1 MTAFL
6 GGIVSVAAFFFVLG
20 VLVLVHEFG
29 HYLAGRLQGF
39 GIDAFSIGFGP
50 KLWEGRG
57 KYNLWQVRWLLF
69 GGFVKFRGEVE
80 MEALQGAPEGQG
92 PGELFFDKPRWRRF
106 IVMVM
111 GVVFNILLAY
121 FLFAGLLMV
130 GLEESLLKDQA
141 PRIGWVAPDSPAAKA
156 GILSGDV
163 LLTLDGRSVANWDRA
178 REEIFSLTQKPYAV
192 QVERGMEKRTFEVEP
207 RTAELLHQPVGD
219 IGVYPALPPIIGGVA
234 DPSPALAAGLKP
246 DDRIEAL
253 DGASMEYWDQFQ
265 HAMLAGGDKPRQFRV
280 LREGRALDITVVPK
294 WDEQA
299 KRFIAGVTP
308 KESAWVRY
316 PFPACL
322 AKAGQITLD
331 QSTLAV
337 RTIKR
342 LVERKIALSSL
353 SGPVSIAY
361 ITGKVAQ
368 TGFYN
373 ILWLMAIISLQ
384 LGFFNI
390 LPIPGLDGGQILI
403 LAAEGLARR
412 DFPAAIKDRILQV
425 GFGLLILLFAVI
437 LVMDVA
443 KFF

>member
-6 GGIVSVAAFFFVLG
+6 GGVISVAAFLFVLG
-20 VLVLVHEFG
+20 SLVLVHEFG

-50 KLWEGRG
+50 KLWEKRG
-57 KYNLWQVRWLLF
+57 SYNLWQVRWLLF

-92 PGELFFDKPRWRRF
+92 PGDLFFEKPRWRRF

-130 GLEESLLKDQA
+130 GIEESLLKDQA
-141 PRIGWVAPDSPAAKA
+141 PRIGWVAPDSPAGKA

-163 LLTLDGRSVANWDRA
+163 LLALDGRSVANWDQA

-192 QVERGMEKRTFEVEP
+192 QVKRGNEAKTFEVAP
-207 RTAELLHQPVGD
+207 RTAELLRQPVGE

-234 DPSPALAAGLKP
+234 DPSPALAAGLQP

-253 DGASMEYWDQFQ
+253 DGVSMEYWDQFQ
-265 HAMLAGGDKPRQFRV
+265 HAMLEGGDKPRNFRV
-280 LREGRALDITVVPK
+280 SREGKTIDIAVVPK

-308 KESAWVRY
+308 KESTWVRY

-322 AKAGQITLD
+322 VKAGQITLD

-342 LVERKIALSSL
+342 LVEHKIALSSL

-403 LAAEGLARR
+403 LAAEGVARR

>member
-6 GGIVSVAAFFFVLG
+6 GGVVSVAAFFFVLG
-20 VLVLVHEFG
+20 ALVLVHEFG

-39 GIDAFSIGFGP
+39 GIEAFSIGFGP
-50 KLWEGRG
+50 KLWEKRG
-57 KYNLWQVRWLLF
+57 SYNLWQVRWLLF
-69 GGFVKFRGEVE
+69 GGYVKFRGEADL
-80 MEALQGAPEGQG
+80 EAIQGAPEGQG
-92 PGELFFDKPRWRRF
+92 PGGLFFEKSRGKRF

-121 FLFAGLLMV
+121 LLFAGLLMA
-130 GLEESLLKDQA
+130 GIEESLLKDQA
-141 PRIGWVAPDSPAAKA
+141 PRVGWVAPDSPAGKA
-156 GILSGDV
+156 GLLSGDV
-163 LLTLDGRSVANWDRA
+163 LLILDGRPVANWDQA
-178 REEIFSLTQKPYAV
+178 REEIFSLTQKPYVV
-192 QVERGMEKRTFEVEP
+192 QVKRGREQMSFEVAP

-234 DPSPALAAGLKP
+234 DPSPALAAGLRP

-253 DGASMEYWDQFQ
+253 DGVPMEYWDQFQ
-265 HAMLAGGDKPRQFRV
+265 HAMLEGGEKAHRFTVRRDGQV
-280 LREGRALDITVVPK
+280 IEIALTPK

-299 KRFIAGVTP
+299 KRYLAGVSP
-308 KESAWVRY
+308 KESQWVRY

-322 AKAGQITLD
+322 AKAGRITLD

-342 LVERKIALSSL
+342 LVEHKIALSSL

-368 TGFYN
+368 TGIYN

-403 LAAEGLARR
+403 LAVEGAARR
-412 DFPAAIKDRILQV
+412 DLPAAIKDRILQV

>member
-6 GGIVSVAAFFFVLG
+6 GGVLSVTAFFFVLG
-20 VLVLVHEFG
+20 TLVLVHEFG
-29 HYLAGRLQGF
+29 HYLAGRIQGF

-50 KLWEGRG
+50 KLLEWRG
-57 KYNLWQVRWLLF
+57 KYNLWQIRWLLF
-69 GGFVKFRGEVE
+69 GGFVKFRGEAE

-92 PGELFFDKPRWRRF
+92 PGELFFEKPRWRRF

-156 GILSGDV
+156 GMLSGDV
-163 LLTLDGRSVANWDRA
+163 LQTLDGRPVSNWDQA

-192 QVERGMEKRTFEVEP
+192 QVKRGLEAMTFEVTP

-219 IGVYPALPPIIGGVA
+219 IGVYPALRPIIGGVA
-234 DPSPALAAGLKP
+234 DPSPALAAGLRP
-246 DDRIEAL
+246 DDRIDAL
-253 DGASMEYWDQFQ
+253 DGVSMEYWDQFQ
-265 HAMLAGGDKPRQFRV
+265 HAMLEGGDKPRDFRV
-280 LREGRALDITVVPK
+280 TREGKTLHIAVVPK

-308 KESAWVRY
+308 KESTWVRY

-342 LVERKIALSSL
+342 LVEHKIALSSL

-403 LAAEGLARR
+403 LAAEGVARR